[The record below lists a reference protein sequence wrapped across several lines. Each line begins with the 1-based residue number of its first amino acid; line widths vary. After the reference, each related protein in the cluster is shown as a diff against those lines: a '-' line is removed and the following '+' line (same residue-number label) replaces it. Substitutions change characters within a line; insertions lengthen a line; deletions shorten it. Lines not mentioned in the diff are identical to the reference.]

1 MNKRMIER
9 GRAMLEMNKT
19 VYAIDCLVKAGAT
32 DPSCW
37 EELGRMFWDGDNVEK
52 DKARARSFFRKARE
66 VSNKNRQL
74 RIRGA
79 RLRLRKTR
87 FLSVVNARGCAA

>member
-1 MNKRMIER
+1 MNNKMIER
-9 GRAMLEMNKT
+9 GRAMLGKNKT

-32 DPSCW
+32 DPSGW

-74 RIRGA
+74 RIR
-79 RLRLRKTR
+79 RERLRKAR

>member
-1 MNKRMIER
+1 MNNKMIER

-74 RIRGA
+74 RIRKA